1 MKVPI
6 YRGFFCLNLSPNFNT
21 NTILKTIELTT
32 IEEMLKQVGIIRH
45 LYPNIS
51 DEKYKDYLEA
61 MIPHNYTQIAI
72 FENKVCVGLTGL
84 WYGIKLWSGKYMEID
99 NFIVHPEHRS
109 KEIGKMLTDYVN
121 QKATALNCT
130 MIVLDAYTQNFTA
143 HRFYYNQ
150 GYAPRGFHFIKT
162 LNEEGLT

>member
-1 MKVPI
+1 M
-6 YRGFFCLNLSPNFNT
+6 
-21 NTILKTIELTT
+21 KTIELTT
-32 IEEMLKQVGIIRH
+32 VEEMLEQIGIIRY

-51 DEKYKDYLEA
+51 EEKYKTFLET
-61 MIPHNYTQIAI
+61 MIPHNYIQVAI
-72 FENKVCVGLTGL
+72 FENEICVGLTGL

-109 KEIGKMLTDYVN
+109 KGIGKMLTDYVN
-121 QKATALNCT
+121 QKATDLECT
-130 MIVLDAYTQNFTA
+130 MIVLDAYTQNFAA

-150 GYAPRGFHFIKT
+150 GYYPRGFHFVKT

>member
-1 MKVPI
+1 M
-6 YRGFFCLNLSPNFNT
+6 
-21 NTILKTIELTT
+21 KTIELTT
-32 IEEMLKQVGIIRH
+32 IEEMVEQIEIIRH

-51 DEKYKDYLEA
+51 EEKYKSYLEA

-72 FENKVCVGLTGL
+72 FEDEICVGLTGL

-99 NFIVHPEHRS
+99 NFIVHPNHRS
-109 KEIGKMLTDYVN
+109 KGIGKMLTDYVN
-121 QKATALNCT
+121 QKAIDLDCT

-150 GYAPRGFHFIKT
+150 GYNPRGFHFVKT

>member
-1 MKVPI
+1 
-6 YRGFFCLNLSPNFNT
+6 
-21 NTILKTIELTT
+21 LKTIEFTT
-32 IEEMLKQVGIIRH
+32 IEEMLEQIEIIRH

-51 DEKYKDYLEA
+51 DKKYKTYLQA
-61 MIPHNYTQIAI
+61 MIPHNYTQVAI
-72 FENKVCVGLTGL
+72 FENDQCVGLTGL

-109 KEIGKMLTDYVN
+109 KGIGKMLTDYVH
-121 QKATALNCT
+121 QKATALECT

-150 GYAPRGFHFIKT
+150 GYNPRGFHFINT